1 MHVVVTAGHVD
12 HGKSALIRALT
23 GRDPDRL
30 EEERQRGLSIELGYA
45 WTEIAGDEVAF
56 VDVPGHQR
64 FITTALAGMGPVPVA
79 LFVVAADDPWMPQ
92 AEEHLSALD
101 ALGVRHGLLVVTR
114 SDLVDPGTA
123 REAARARLTG
133 TSLADVRDVAV
144 SARTGAGVDALREA
158 LAEVLRGVPRPDP
171 GAPVRLWVD
180 RRFHVKGAG
189 TVVTGTLPAGTV
201 RVGDRLALGDR
212 PVRVRGIESLERPR
226 EQVSGV
232 ARVALDL
239 GGHAPR
245 DVARGRALVTP
256 GAFTDT
262 DLLDVRLTGPE
273 DPPERPVLHVG
284 SASFEVRLRP
294 LAGAYAR
301 LALPE
306 AVPLTVGDRAVLRD
320 PGSRTVWGV
329 EVLDTEPP
337 ALTRRGAADRRAR
350 VLAGEQELETHE
362 EAQEEAQ
369 EEESQEEPE
378 DPRVEEALRALRE
391 RDPFD
396 APDVPTQAALGLD
409 DATAAR
415 LHAEGRLLRVAS
427 GVLLL
432 PGADSRAVERLR
444 TLEQPFTTSQARQAL
459 GTSRRVALPLLL
471 WLDKTGQTVRL
482 PDDRRRLRTSAAT
495 TTTSSTSPAS
505 ASQPAQ

>member
-45 WTEIAGDEVAF
+45 WTELDGEEVAF

-92 AEEHLSALD
+92 AEEHLTALD

-114 SDLVDPGTA
+114 SDLADPGTA
-123 REAARARLTG
+123 REAARARLAG

-144 SARTGAGVDALREA
+144 SARTGAGVEALRAA

-180 RRFHVKGAG
+180 RRFHVRGAG

-212 PVRVRGIESLERPR
+212 PVRVRGIESLERAR
-226 EQVSGV
+226 EAVSGV

-256 GAFTDT
+256 GAFTAT
-262 DLLDVRLTGPE
+262 DLVDVRLTGPE

-284 SASFEVRLRP
+284 SASSEVRLRP
-294 LAGAYAR
+294 LAGSYAR

-306 AVPLTVGDRAVLRD
+306 AVPLTPGDRAVLRD

-329 EVLDTEPP
+329 EVLDVDPP
-337 ALTRRGAADRRAR
+337 ALTRRGAASRRAR
-350 VLAGEQELETHE
+350 VLAGEVEPETE
-362 EAQEEAQ
+362 PDTETEVEP
-369 EEESQEEPE
+369 EEEPE
-378 DPRVEEALRALRE
+378 DPRVEEALAALRG
-391 RDPFD
+391 RDAFD

-415 LHAEGRLLRVAS
+415 LHARGRLLRVAP

-432 PGADSRAVERLR
+432 PGADTEATRRLAA
-444 TLEQPFTTSQARQAL
+444 LEQPFTTSQARQAL

-482 PDDRRRLRTSAAT
+482 PDDRRRLRTREAT